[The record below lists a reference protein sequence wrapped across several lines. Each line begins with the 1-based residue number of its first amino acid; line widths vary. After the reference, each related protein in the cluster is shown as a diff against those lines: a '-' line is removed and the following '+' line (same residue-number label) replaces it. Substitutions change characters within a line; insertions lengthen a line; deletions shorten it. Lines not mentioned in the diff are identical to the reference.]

1 MSYYKRLV
9 NANKRATAKCMSISL
24 PAMMKVQGK
33 GKKQCDDVKF
43 PTNVLM
49 QTAVTDEK
57 KKQQRKSIRFPK
69 ADLAAHL
76 KESVPEAQCENEA
89 AILALLEKHSAKS
102 TDYKVV
108 NDALANSTNYD
119 SLLHLAASKNY
130 LKFSVPVEEQR
141 KSTLCIYRKSTICP
155 TQVTEAAEAKSER
168 LPMRKCWNYSAR
180 PRIGANCV

>member
-9 NANKRATAKCMSISL
+9 NANKRATVKCMSISL
-24 PAMMKVQGK
+24 PAMIKVQGK

-43 PTNVLM
+43 PTNVHM

-57 KKQQRKSIRFPK
+57 KKKQRKSIRFPK

-89 AILALLEKHSAKS
+89 AILALIEKHSAKT

-130 LKFSVPVEEQR
+130 LKLALYLFSHSMCE
-141 KSTLCIYRKSTICP
+141 L
-155 TQVTEAAEAKSER
+155 ER
-168 LPMRKCWNYSAR
+168 RDRRGHTALQTAIQHKNVDVMRLLLQG
-180 PRIGANCV
+180 GASMH